1 MVTIRDAG
9 PDDSEALD
17 RVLAGVRAEGY
28 TRLSLWVLSAN
39 DCARRFYERY
49 GFAIAEQKIIE
60 RHGHATC
67 DIRYE
72 RELEHL

>member
-1 MVTIRDAG
+1 MVTIRDTG

-39 DCARRFYERY
+39 DRARRFY
-49 GFAIAEQKIIE
+49 E